1 MTGAPAAERPT
12 VLDLLERALVLDE
25 LDGSLAVTTMGSR
38 VVLLAGE
45 AGLEGELARRLGERP
60 EALSSSRTVT
70 PAGWQYSQAVK
81 SWLASVRTTYAAARP

>member
-45 AGLEGELARRLGERP
+45 AGLEGELRSFAE
-60 EALSSSRTVT
+60 
-70 PAGWQYSQAVK
+70 
-81 SWLASVRTTYAAARP
+81 